1 MATSFPA
8 SLDTLTNPTSSDSL
22 SSPSHSA
29 QHANVNDAVEALQ
42 AKVGADSSGG
52 ASSHDYKIADHAS
65 RLTTLEA
72 ISHGK
77 ILQVVQSVKTNGFSA
92 NTAAWHDVPDLS
104 LSITPTTASSKV
116 MVFVF
121 ASATNSLT
129 NQYTGFN
136 LIRDATAIAQGTGGS
151 VRNQTFHDA
160 NGSSSSRTVAFSFLD
175 SPATTSAT
183 TYKVQIWP
191 TAGTST
197 VGSYSPSYS
206 SICTITAME
215 VSA

>member
-1 MATSFPA
+1 MASILRFDNWQNSDGTSIATTDA
-8 SLDTLTNPTSSDSL
+8 SGNISFAGDATFTGDVTGF
-22 SSPSHSA
+22 SA
-29 QHANVNDAVEALQ
+29 
-42 AKVGADSSGG
+42 
-52 ASSHDYKIADHAS
+52 
-65 RLTTLEA
+65 
-72 ISHGK
+72 GK

-92 NTAAWHDVPDLS
+92 NTATWHDVPDLS
-104 LSITPTTASSKV
+104 LSITPTTASNKV

-121 ASATNSLT
+121 ASANNSLT
-129 NQYTGFN
+129 NQFTGFN
-136 LIRDATAIAQGTGGS
+136 LVRNSTAIAQGTGGTT
-151 VRNQTFHDA
+151 RNQTLHDF
-160 NGSSSSRTVAFSFLD
+160 NGSSGSRTVAFSFLD

-197 VGSYSPSYS
+197 VGSYVSNYS